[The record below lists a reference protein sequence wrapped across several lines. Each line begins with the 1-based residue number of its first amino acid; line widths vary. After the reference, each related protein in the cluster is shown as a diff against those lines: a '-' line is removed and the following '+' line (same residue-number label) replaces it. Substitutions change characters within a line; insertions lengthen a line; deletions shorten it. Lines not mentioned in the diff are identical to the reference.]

1 MKRFYILVGILLLSS
16 LACGQYVTTTP
27 SPTLT
32 TVSPSLVP
40 AVLSPTRTP
49 VPTETPQTVATN
61 QAVIVKAVVNV
72 RTSPCDKDGNN
83 CGNVI
88 GSLEAGDVV
97 EVIECRD
104 NWCQVKK
111 PDGWVFQGCTD
122 NNPNELK
129 CEAK

>member
-1 MKRFYILVGILLLSS
+1 MNRNLVALLVLVLST

-40 AVLSPTRTP
+40 AVLSPTQTP

-83 CGNVI
+83 CGSVI

-97 EVIECRD
+97 EVIECKD
-104 NWCQVKK
+104 DWCSIK
-111 PDGWVFQGCTD
+111 PEGWVFQGCTN
-122 NNPNELK
+122 NNPNNLK
-129 CEAK
+129 CQAK